1 MRTQLYREI
10 SSNFQNLV
18 VRISLSTSVTGL
30 RQAAPMHFTDKLD
43 LSFNVWNFYND
54 EKRRDLLFE
63 LKEAA
68 AISRIYDKFS
78 CIVTEDR
85 PGYAIVRGRE
95 AAAEVDE
102 RLLDGSLDKKLYRK
116 ASSPEAWKFMDELL
130 NGKRESHRKSLNPL

>member
-1 MRTQLYREI
+1 MQLYREI
-10 SSNFQNLV
+10 SNNFQNLV
-18 VRISLSTSVTGL
+18 VQDALSTSIAGL
-30 RQAAPMHFTDKLD
+30 RQAAPLHFMDKLD
-43 LSFNVWNFYND
+43 LSFNIWNFYND

-78 CIVTEDR
+78 CIVNEER
-85 PGYAIVRGRE
+85 PGYAIARGRE

-102 RLLDGSLDKKLYRK
+102 RLLDGSLEKKLYRK

-130 NGKRESHRKSLNPL
+130 SGKRESHRKSLNPL